1 MKLRLFTGLAL
12 ALSLAGCASY
22 GYVGDGG
29 GYYTGGPSTRYVS
42 SYGGYDAYGYG
53 AYGYGSPYNSY
64 RYNPGWSFGL
74 RYGYPYSYYPYPGA
88 YRPGGYGPPYY
99 PRPPHHY
106 YPRPPRPDH
115 GGQPDNGGR
124 PDRPPPVAGSD
135 PPPLNRA
142 PWRDLER
149 LRRGEGGE
157 GEPRR
162 QPGPGTLGI
171 GPGPM
176 PGVDGGPRP
185 GGYVRPPPPQGYRA
199 QAPRYGGAGNDDPG
213 ASRPPPRSERS
224 TQRSAPRQSE
234 SRRSEPMRTG
244 TPDTIEP

>member
-12 ALSLAGCASY
+12 ALSLGGCASY

-29 GYYTGGPSTRYVS
+29 GYYTGGSSTRYIS
-42 SYGGYDAYGYG
+42 DYDSYGYG
-53 AYGYGSPYNSY
+53 VYGYGSPYYSY

-74 RYGYPYSYYPYPGA
+74 RYGYPYSYYPYAG
-88 YRPGGYGPPYY
+88 GGYGSSYY
-99 PRPPHHY
+99 PRPPHNH

-115 GGQPDNGGR
+115 DHGGRPDHDGR
-124 PDRPPPVAGSD
+124 PDRPPPVANGN
-135 PPPLNRA
+135 PPPLNRG

-157 GEPRR
+157 GVPRR

-171 GPGPM
+171 GQGPS

-185 GGYVRPPPPQGYRA
+185 GGYQRPSPPQGYRA
-199 QAPRYGGAGNDDPG
+199 QAPRYSGAGNDDPG

-224 TQRSAPRQSE
+224 TQRSAPRASE
-234 SRRSEPMRTG
+234 SRRSESSRTG